1 MTKIITVE
9 EHFEIDPGQ
18 SAPKAKQ
25 ESKVDPKGPQANI
38 VDQYLHS
45 FDKRLEYMDK
55 YNIDMQVVSNT
66 GGPMLAGSKEQA
78 VTNSRQINDLLG
90 SEIKKHPTRF
100 GGLATLPVNYPE
112 AAAEELE
119 RAVTQLGINGAII
132 GGLANDHFLD
142 EPQYFPIFE
151 TAAKLDVPIYLHPG
165 MVRESERK
173 MLYHSPS
180 YSDQVGDMIALAG
193 WVWHMEQ
200 GIQMM
205 HLILSGIFDK
215 LPNLKLVSGHWGE
228 FVPYFLERLDEF
240 TGMTETH
247 LDRKFSEYYRN
258 NVYVTASGMFTQ
270 PQMDL
275 ALAEMGPDHVLWAE
289 DFPYLRRENQVAD
302 FLEQAPITQD
312 VREKIG
318 HENSEK
324 LFKLN

>member
-9 EHFEIDPGQ
+9 EHFEAEFGQ
-18 SAPKAKQ
+18 PEEKQ
-25 ESKVDPKGPQANI
+25 ETKVDPKGPQANI
-38 VDQYLHS
+38 VDQYLHD
-45 FDKRLEYMDK
+45 FDKRLAYMDK
-55 YNIDMQVVSNT
+55 YGIDMQVLSDT
-66 GGPMLAGSKEQA
+66 GKSPQMAPDDQA
-78 VTNSRQINDLLG
+78 VDGCRQVNNLLSG
-90 SEIKKHPTRF
+90 EIKKHPTRF
-100 GGLATLPVNYPE
+100 AGLATLPVNVPE

-119 RAVTQLGINGAII
+119 RAVTQLGFKGAMIA
-132 GGLANDHFLD
+132 GLANDHFLD

-151 TAAKLDVPIYLHPG
+151 MAAKLDVPIYLHPG

-180 YSDQVGDMIALAG
+180 YSDQIGDMIALAG
-193 WVWHMEQ
+193 WGWHMEQ
-200 GIQMM
+200 GIQML

-215 LPNLKLVSGHWGE
+215 LPNLKLISGHWGE
-228 FVPYFLERLDEF
+228 FVPTFIERLDEF
-240 TGMTETH
+240 TGMVDPH

-275 ALAEMGPDHVLWAE
+275 ALAEMGPDHVLWSE
-289 DFPYLRRENQVAD
+289 DFPYLRREDQVAG
-302 FLEQAPITQD
+302 FLEQAPIEQS

-318 HENSEK
+318 HGNSEK